1 MSQLTWAQIN
11 GFFDLAD
18 AVLDPDQPVTDDL
31 LKKIN
36 HNAKAA
42 AVRCEIIYMGFYK
55 HGNTVGTP
63 TSPVDGYA
71 YSRAEMSCSFE
82 IYTTRAPASITPG
95 QATPPAQASSNGGAG
110 TIYWTKFDINDSTG
124 AVSCQVSY
132 YVQGGAETVTN
143 DGCIKVYALC
153 MRQSVNV
160 SN

>member
-55 HGNTVGTP
+55 HGNTVGVP
-63 TSPVDGYA
+63 VSPVDGEQYLRSEVMNVWTM
-71 YSRAEMSCSFE
+71 YSN
-82 IYTTRAPASITPG
+82 RAPGAGFTPG
-95 QATPPAQASSNGGAG
+95 QAAAPSQANSQAGALYNCPG
-110 TIYWTKFDINDSTG
+110 AWNINDATGLVSLRTTYWTG
-124 AVSCQVSY
+124 ASEIVTTDGIVKVWAHCQ
-132 YVQGGAETVTN
+132 
-143 DGCIKVYALC
+143 
-153 MRQSVNV
+153 RQSVNV
-160 SN
+160 AN